1 MFCLQLPITTCS
13 RRETLTSRL
22 LTLKDE
28 VHGESTV
35 LLARAEKAH
44 QEHVIGHDVEKPRL

>member
-1 MFCLQLPITTCS
+1 
-13 RRETLTSRL
+13 L